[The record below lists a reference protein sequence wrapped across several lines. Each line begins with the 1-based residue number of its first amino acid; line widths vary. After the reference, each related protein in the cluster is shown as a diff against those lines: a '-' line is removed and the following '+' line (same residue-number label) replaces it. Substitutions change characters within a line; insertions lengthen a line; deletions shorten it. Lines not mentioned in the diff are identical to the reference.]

1 MTNIAEIPVHT
12 GNDLLFS
19 MVFIPAYSYVK
30 KKRAEEEAQIWTS
43 TQTVQWFYKGS
54 IDLRA

>member
-30 KKRAEEEAQIWTS
+30 KKS
-43 TQTVQWFYKGS
+43 KGS